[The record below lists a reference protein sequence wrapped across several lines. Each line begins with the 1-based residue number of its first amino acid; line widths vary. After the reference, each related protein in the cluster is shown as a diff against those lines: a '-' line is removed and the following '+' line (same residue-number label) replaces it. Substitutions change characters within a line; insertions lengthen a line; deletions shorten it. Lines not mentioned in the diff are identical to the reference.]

1 MQINPEFLD
10 PNNDR
15 EFINFINNLDLPD
28 EFDDLED
35 LLDDI
40 DLIMESLLH
49 PDKIEEHWHIS
60 NAKRMWTDFQS
71 HQQHVHQTT
80 VHHNYRTTAQTERVP
95 ANITSRVV
103 EGLSLPHNPVTNP
116 KTFL

>member
-1 MQINPEFLD
+1 MNGLELLDSEPVQINPEFLD

-49 PDKIEEHWHIS
+49 PDKIKEH
-60 NAKRMWTDFQS
+60 
-71 HQQHVHQTT
+71 
-80 VHHNYRTTAQTERVP
+80 
-95 ANITSRVV
+95 
-103 EGLSLPHNPVTNP
+103 
-116 KTFL
+116 